1 MYSSKVQ
8 TRLGLSFVPLSGQSS
23 SGDWLFGEHSRCN
36 LWPPPSLPLGFL
48 GVQQAHLLRRML
60 TIQNFKKSWL
70 AMKPAC
76 SLVDNASL
84 GPRLTST
91 CSGCL
96 CLPITGGGWAG
107 LQLACSAQSF
117 VLSGPEGVFSSVS
130 ESCLTLCNPMNRS
143 MPGFPVHQ
151 QLPEFTQTHVHRVS
165 DAIQPS
171 HPLSSPSPPAPNPS
185 QNQSFPMSQLFA

>member
-1 MYSSKVQ
+1 MRVQ
-8 TRLGLSFVPLSGQSS
+8 LPPVEG
-23 SGDWLFGEHSRCN
+23 CN
-36 LWPPPSLPLGFL
+36 LSPPPSQPLGFL
-48 GVQQAHLLRRML
+48 GVQWAGLLMCAVCLFWGADLWLRPSQQML

-84 GPRLTST
+84 GPRLPST

-151 QLPEFTQTHVHRVS
+151 QLPKSTQTHVH
-165 DAIQPS
+165 
-171 HPLSSPSPPAPNPS
+171 
-185 QNQSFPMSQLFA
+185 